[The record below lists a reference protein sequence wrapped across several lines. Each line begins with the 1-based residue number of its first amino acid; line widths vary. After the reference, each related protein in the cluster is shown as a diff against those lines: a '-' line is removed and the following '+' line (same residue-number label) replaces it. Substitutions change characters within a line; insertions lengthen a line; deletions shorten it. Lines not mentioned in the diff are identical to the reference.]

1 MRAASQK
8 ICVQLPKDPK
18 ISPKRIPENHPRD
31 PCAPP
36 QNPRIS
42 PEGSVSIP
50 QRIPEYFPKRSMT
63 SAAEGRAGPGFPA
76 GSGRSP
82 PSSAAGIPHPLR
94 TPGPGQRRHPAPWG
108 GNGEGAS
115 SPAAPC
121 RGPESLGGFQ
131 DHTKL
136 GSRDQTGSPRTGGRP
151 LLDEGDPGIPPAAP
165 THLLLLQ
172 IRSRS
177 FPGVSAGIFHSQAAR
192 NPQTLRTSQPR
203 NLEGTHGDI
212 LAGGGLFHQDQSPP
226 NCLFARIQDIFPHFT
241 AGNFEAL
248 VN

>member
-1 MRAASQK
+1 MDSQLSVMGWEREKERESLLCFPPSCGVWIFPAPQKELGEWPQELERTLRAASQK

-18 ISPKRIPENHPRD
+18 TSPKRIPENHPRD

-94 TPGPGQRRHPAPWG
+94 TPFVMKPAVGQRLQSAKRA
-108 GNGEGAS
+108 GAV
-115 SPAAPC
+115 A
-121 RGPESLGGFQ
+121 
-131 DHTKL
+131 
-136 GSRDQTGSPRTGGRP
+136 
-151 LLDEGDPGIPPAAP
+151 GD
-165 THLLLLQ
+165 
-172 IRSRS
+172 
-177 FPGVSAGIFHSQAAR
+177 SQQCSTTPYRA
-192 NPQTLRTSQPR
+192 
-203 NLEGTHGDI
+203 
-212 LAGGGLFHQDQSPP
+212 
-226 NCLFARIQDIFPHFT
+226 
-241 AGNFEAL
+241 
-248 VN
+248 